1 MTAGC
6 KEKKKRIAISTLM
19 EKNNVTVNV
28 AIFGVKYIA
37 LLFSCIYDKKVVIA
51 IAYTEKN

>member
-1 MTAGC
+1 
-6 KEKKKRIAISTLM
+6 M

>member
-6 KEKKKRIAISTLM
+6 KEKKRIAISTLM

-28 AIFGVKYIA
+28 VIFSVKYIA

-51 IAYTEKN
+51 IPYTEKN